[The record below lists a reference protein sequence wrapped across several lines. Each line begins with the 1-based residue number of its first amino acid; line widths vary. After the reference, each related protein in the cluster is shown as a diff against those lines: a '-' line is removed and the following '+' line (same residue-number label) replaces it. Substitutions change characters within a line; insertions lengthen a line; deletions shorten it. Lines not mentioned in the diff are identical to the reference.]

1 MHFYHF
7 IDMVLFID
15 CQVAGI
21 SGDMI
26 LSSLV
31 DLGANKSKII
41 DGVKE
46 SVNFLQG
53 STIKKLDFVK
63 VQKKGKSATQ
73 LVLEIDENIHDR
85 KASEIKNCIQSISE
99 KLELSN
105 SAKEF
110 AENSINTLI
119 TAESNVHGESPSSV
133 HFHEASSIDTVV
145 DIIGTAIA
153 LDDLNLFHEEIF
165 CSYVAIGGGT
175 LSFSHGTTSNPAYAI
190 TEIFKNSNIIVTG
203 GPISEELTTPTGA
216 SILVNLASSCKEFFV
231 DMSIDSVGYGSGTKE
246 FGSFANVLK
255 IIQGKS
261 NETLDKDTVK
271 ILETNLDD
279 VSGEVVANTI
289 EKLMENGAKDVTVTH
304 AITKKGRPTQ
314 IVSVI
319 CDSQKVNSL
328 LKILIDETRT
338 LGVRIRTS
346 ERYVVPRKILKSEIT
361 LENQNFIIHYKI
373 SDSEHFKL
381 EFDDVKSISNTLNI
395 SFNKT
400 EELLKEQI
408 KKKNDWFKKIIR
420 MVWR

>member
-15 CQVAGI
+15 CQIAGI

-31 DLGANKSKII
+31 DIGANKSKII
-41 DGVKE
+41 DGLKE
-46 SVNFLQG
+46 SANFLQG
-53 STIKKLDFVK
+53 STIKKLDFIK

-73 LVLEIDENIHDR
+73 LVLEIDENTHER
-85 KASEIKNCIQSISE
+85 KGTEIKNCIQSSCE
-99 KLELSN
+99 KLGLSD
-105 SAKEF
+105 SAKKF

-119 TAESNVHGESPSSV
+119 NAESNVHGENESSV

-145 DIIGTAIA
+145 DIVGTAIA
-153 LDDLNLFHEEIF
+153 LDDLNLFDEEIS
-165 CSYVAIGGGT
+165 CSHVAIGGGT
-175 LSFSHGTTSNPAYAI
+175 VSFSHGVTSNPAYAI
-190 TEIFKNSNIIVTG
+190 TEIFKNSNIVVRG
-203 GPISEELTTPTGA
+203 GPVTEELTTPTGA

-231 DMSIDSVGYGSGTKE
+231 DMSIDSVGYGAGTKD
-246 FGSFANVLK
+246 FDGFANVLK

-261 NETLDKDTVK
+261 NETLDRDSVK

-279 VSGEVVANTI
+279 VSGEVIANTI
-289 EKLMENGAKDVTVTH
+289 EKLMENGAKDVTVTQ

-314 IVSVI
+314 LISVI
-319 CDSQKVNSL
+319 CNVQNTNSL
-328 LKILIDETRT
+328 LNILISETRT

-346 ERYVVPRKILKSEIT
+346 ERYIVPRKILESDVT
-361 LENQNFIIHYKI
+361 LENQKFTIHYKI
-373 SDSEHFKL
+373 SDSDHFKL
-381 EFDDVKSISNTLNI
+381 EFEDVKSISNALNI

-408 KKKNDWFKKIIR
+408 KKKND
-420 MVWR
+420 

>member
-15 CQVAGI
+15 CQIAGI

-31 DLGANKSKII
+31 DIGANKSKII
-41 DGVKE
+41 DGIKE
-46 SVNFLQG
+46 SANFLQG
-53 STIKKLDFVK
+53 STIKKLDFTK

-73 LVLEIDENIHDR
+73 LVLELDENTHER
-85 KASEIKNCIQSISE
+85 KGTEIKNCIQLSCE
-99 KLELSN
+99 KLGLSH

-119 TAESNVHGESPSSV
+119 NAESNVHGENESSV

-145 DIIGTAIA
+145 DIVGTAIA
-153 LDDLNLFHEEIF
+153 LDDLNLFDEEIS
-165 CSYVAIGGGT
+165 CSHVAIGGGT
-175 LSFSHGTTSNPAYAI
+175 VSFSHGVTSNPAYAI
-190 TEIFKNSNIIVTG
+190 TEIFKNSNIVVRG
-203 GPISEELTTPTGA
+203 GPVTEELTTPTGA

-231 DMSIDSVGYGSGTKE
+231 DMSIDSVGYGAGTKN
-246 FGSFANVLK
+246 FDGFANVLK

-261 NETLDKDTVK
+261 NETLDRDSVK

-279 VSGEVVANTI
+279 VSGEVIANTI
-289 EKLMENGAKDVTVTH
+289 EKLMENGAKDVTVTQ

-314 IVSVI
+314 LISVI
-319 CDSQKVNSL
+319 CNVQNTNSL
-328 LKILIDETRT
+328 LKILISETRT

-346 ERYVVPRKILKSEIT
+346 ERYIVPRKILESDVT
-361 LENQNFIIHYKI
+361 LENQKFTIHYKI
-373 SDSEHFKL
+373 SDSDHFKL
-381 EFDDVKSISNTLNI
+381 EFEDVKSISNALNI

-408 KKKNDWFKKIIR
+408 KKKND
-420 MVWR
+420 

>member
-15 CQVAGI
+15 CQIAGI

-31 DLGANKSKII
+31 DIGANKSKII
-41 DGVKE
+41 DGIKE
-46 SVNFLQG
+46 SANFLQG
-53 STIKKLDFVK
+53 STIKKLDFTK

-73 LVLEIDENIHDR
+73 LVLELDENTHER
-85 KASEIKNCIQSISE
+85 KGTEIKNCIQSSCE
-99 KLELSN
+99 KLGLSD

-119 TAESNVHGESPSSV
+119 NAESNVHGENESSV

-145 DIIGTAIA
+145 DIVGTAIA
-153 LDDLNLFHEEIF
+153 LDDLNLFDEEIS
-165 CSYVAIGGGT
+165 CSHVAIGGGT
-175 LSFSHGTTSNPAYAI
+175 VSFSHGVTSNPAYAI
-190 TEIFKNSNIIVTG
+190 TEIFKNSNIVVRG
-203 GPISEELTTPTGA
+203 GPVTEELTTPTGA

-231 DMSIDSVGYGSGTKE
+231 DMSIDSVGYGAGTKD
-246 FGSFANVLK
+246 FDGFANVLK

-261 NETLDKDTVK
+261 NETLVRDSVK

-279 VSGEVVANTI
+279 VSGEVIANTI
-289 EKLMENGAKDVTVTH
+289 EKLMENGAKDVTVTQ

-314 IVSVI
+314 LISVI
-319 CDSQKVNSL
+319 CNAQNTNSL
-328 LKILIDETRT
+328 LNILISETRT
-338 LGVRIRTS
+338 LGVRIRSS
-346 ERYVVPRKILKSEIT
+346 ERYIVPRKILESDVT
-361 LENQNFIIHYKI
+361 LENQKFTIHYKI
-373 SDSEHFKL
+373 SDSDHFKL
-381 EFDDVKSISNTLNI
+381 EFEDVKSISNALNI

-408 KKKNDWFKKIIR
+408 KKKND
-420 MVWR
+420 

>member
-7 IDMVLFID
+7 NDMVLFID

-21 SGDMI
+21 SGDMM
-26 LSSLV
+26 LSSLI
-31 DLGANKSKII
+31 DLGADKSKII
-41 DGVKE
+41 DGIKE
-46 SVNFLQG
+46 SANFLQG
-53 STIKKLDFVK
+53 SKIKKLDFIK

-73 LVLEIDENIHDR
+73 LFLDVDEYTHER
-85 KASEIKNCIQSISE
+85 KGSEIKNCIKLASE
-99 KLELSN
+99 KLGLSN
-105 SAKEF
+105 TAKKF

-119 TAESNVHGESPSSV
+119 TAESIVHGESESSV

-165 CSYVAIGGGT
+165 CSHVAIGGGT
-175 LSFSHGTTSNPAYAI
+175 VSFSHGTTSNPAYAI
-190 TEIFKNSNIIVTG
+190 TEIFKKSSITVTG
-203 GPISEELTTPTGA
+203 GPVSEELTTPTGA
-216 SILVNLASSCKEFFV
+216 SILVNLVSSCKEFFV

-246 FGSFANVLK
+246 FDSFANVLK

-279 VSGEVVANTI
+279 VSGEVIANTI

-304 AITKKGRPTQ
+304 AITKKGRPSQ
-314 IVSVI
+314 LVSVI
-319 CDSQKVNSL
+319 CDSQNVNLL
-328 LKILIDETRT
+328 LKILISETRT

-346 ERYVVPRKILKSEIT
+346 ERYVVPRKILESQVT

-381 EFDDVKSISNTLNI
+381 EYEDVKSISNELNL

-400 EELLKEQI
+400 EELLKEKI
-408 KKKNDWFKKIIR
+408 KKKND
-420 MVWR
+420 

>member
-1 MHFYHF
+1 MSSKFLQTIFMYFHYF

-46 SVNFLQG
+46 SANFLSG
-53 STIKKLDFVK
+53 STIKKLDFIK
-63 VQKKGKSATQ
+63 VQKHGKSATQ
-73 LVLEIDENIHDR
+73 LVLEIEEDTHER
-85 KASEIKNCIQSISE
+85 KGTEIKKCIQSASEI
-99 KLELSN
+99 LELSKH
-105 SAKEF
+105 AKEF

-119 TAESNVHGESPSSV
+119 KAESIVHGEPESSV

-145 DIIGTAIA
+145 DIIGIAIA
-153 LDDLNLFHEEIF
+153 LDDLNLFDEEIS

-175 LSFSHGTTSNPAYAI
+175 VSFSHGTTSNPAYAI
-190 TEIFKNSNIIVTG
+190 TEIFKKSNIIVTG
-203 GPISEELTTPTGA
+203 GPVNEELTTPTGA
-216 SILVNLASSCKEFFV
+216 SILVNLVSSCKEFFV
-231 DMSIDSVGYGSGTKE
+231 DMSIDSVGYGSGTKNFDE
-246 FGSFANVLK
+246 FANVLK
-255 IIQGKS
+255 LVQGKS
-261 NETLDKDTVK
+261 DQTLVKETIQ

-279 VSGEVVANTI
+279 VSGEVIANTI
-289 EKLMENGAKDVTVTH
+289 EKLMENGAKDVTVTN
-304 AITKKGRPTQ
+304 AITKKGRPSQ
-314 IVSVI
+314 IISII
-319 CDSQKVNSL
+319 CDSEKTNLL
-328 LKILIDETRT
+328 LKLLINETKT

-346 ERYVVPRKILKSEIT
+346 QRYVVPRKILESEVN
-361 LENQNFIIHYKI
+361 LENQNFIVHYKV

-381 EFDDVKSISNTLNI
+381 EFEDVKSISNQLKL

-408 KKKNDWFKKIIR
+408 KKKND
-420 MVWR
+420 

>member
-1 MHFYHF
+1 MHFHHF

-31 DLGANKSKII
+31 DLGADKSKII

-46 SVNFLQG
+46 SANLLQG
-53 STIKKLDFVK
+53 STIKKLDFIK

-73 LVLEIDENIHDR
+73 LVLEIDENVHER
-85 KASEIKNCIQSISE
+85 KGSEIKTCIQLASE
-99 KLELSN
+99 KLGLSN

-119 TAESNVHGESPSSV
+119 TAESNVHGESESSV
-133 HFHEASSIDTVV
+133 HFHEASSIDTVI
-145 DIIGTAIA
+145 DIIGIAIA

-165 CSYVAIGGGT
+165 CSHVAIGGGT
-175 LSFSHGTTSNPAYAI
+175 VSFSHGTTSNPAYAI

-203 GPISEELTTPTGA
+203 GPVSEELTTPTGA

-231 DMSIDSVGYGSGTKE
+231 DMSIDLVGYGSGTKE
-246 FGSFANVLK
+246 FDNFANVLK

-261 NETLDKDTVK
+261 NETLGKDTVK

-279 VSGEVVANTI
+279 ISGEVIANTI

-314 IVSVI
+314 LVSVI
-319 CDSQKVNSL
+319 CDSQNVNSL
-328 LKILIDETRT
+328 LKILINETRT

-346 ERYVVPRKILKSEIT
+346 QRYIVPRKILESEVT

-381 EFDDVKSISNTLNI
+381 EFEDVKSISNVLNI

-400 EELLKEQI
+400 EELLKEEI
-408 KKKNDWFKKIIR
+408 KKKND
-420 MVWR
+420 

>member
-31 DLGANKSKII
+31 DLGADKSKII

-46 SVNFLQG
+46 SANLLQG
-53 STIKKLDFVK
+53 STIKKLDFIK

-119 TAESNVHGESPSSV
+119 TAESNVHGESLSSV

-319 CDSQKVNSL
+319 CDSQKVNLL

-408 KKKNDWFKKIIR
+408 KKKND
-420 MVWR
+420 

>member
-7 IDMVLFID
+7 NDMVLFID

-21 SGDMI
+21 SGDMM

-31 DLGANKSKII
+31 DLGADKSKII

-46 SVNFLQG
+46 SANFLQG
-53 STIKKLDFVK
+53 STIKKLDFIK

-73 LVLEIDENIHDR
+73 LVLDIDEDTHER
-85 KASEIKNCIQSISE
+85 KGSEIKNCIKSASE
-99 KLELSN
+99 KLGLSN
-105 SAKEF
+105 AAKEF

-119 TAESNVHGESPSSV
+119 NAESNVHGESELSV

-165 CSYVAIGGGT
+165 CSHVAIGGGT
-175 LSFSHGTTSNPAYAI
+175 VSFSHGTTSNPAYAI
-190 TEIFKNSNIIVTG
+190 TEIFKNSNIIITG
-203 GPISEELTTPTGA
+203 GPVNEELTTPTGA
-216 SILVNLASSCKEFFV
+216 SILVNLASSSKEFFV

-246 FGSFANVLK
+246 FDNFANVLK
-255 IIQGKS
+255 IIHGES

-279 VSGEVVANTI
+279 VSGEVIANTI

-304 AITKKGRPTQ
+304 AITKKGRPSQ
-314 IVSVI
+314 LVSVI
-319 CDSQKVNSL
+319 CDSQNSNSL
-328 LKILIDETRT
+328 LKILINETRT

-346 ERYVVPRKILKSEIT
+346 ERYIVPRKILESEVT

-381 EFDDVKSISNTLNI
+381 EFEDVKSISNVLNI

-408 KKKNDWFKKIIR
+408 KKKND
-420 MVWR
+420 

>member
-15 CQVAGI
+15 CQIAGI

-31 DLGANKSKII
+31 DIGANKSKII
-41 DGVKE
+41 DGIKE
-46 SVNFLQG
+46 SANFLQG
-53 STIKKLDFVK
+53 STIKKLDFTK

-73 LVLEIDENIHDR
+73 LVLEIDEDTHER
-85 KASEIKNCIQSISE
+85 KGTEIKNCIQLSCE
-99 KLELSN
+99 KLGLSD

-119 TAESNVHGESPSSV
+119 NAESNVHGENESSV

-145 DIIGTAIA
+145 DIVGTAIA
-153 LDDLNLFHEEIF
+153 LDDLNLFDEEIS
-165 CSYVAIGGGT
+165 CSHVAIGGGT
-175 LSFSHGTTSNPAYAI
+175 VSFSHGVTSNPAYAI
-190 TEIFKNSNIIVTG
+190 TEIFKNSNIVVRG
-203 GPISEELTTPTGA
+203 GPVTEELTTPTGA

-231 DMSIDSVGYGSGTKE
+231 DMSIDSVGYGAGTKN
-246 FGSFANVLK
+246 FDGFAKVLK

-261 NETLDKDTVK
+261 NETLDRDSVK

-279 VSGEVVANTI
+279 VSGEVIANTI
-289 EKLMENGAKDVTVTH
+289 EKLMENGAKDVTVTQ

-314 IVSVI
+314 LISVI
-319 CDSQKVNSL
+319 CNSQNTNSL
-328 LKILIDETRT
+328 LNILISETRT

-346 ERYVVPRKILKSEIT
+346 ERYIVPRKILESDVT
-361 LENQNFIIHYKI
+361 LENQKFTIHYKI
-373 SDSEHFKL
+373 SDSDHFKL
-381 EFDDVKSISNTLNI
+381 EFEDVKSISNALNI

-408 KKKNDWFKKIIR
+408 KKKND
-420 MVWR
+420 

>member
-1 MHFYHF
+1 MSSKSLQTIFMYFHYF

-46 SVNFLQG
+46 SANFLSG
-53 STIKKLDFVK
+53 STIKKLDFIK
-63 VQKKGKSATQ
+63 VQKNGKSATQ
-73 LVLEIDENIHDR
+73 LVLEIEEDAHER
-85 KASEIKNCIQSISE
+85 KGTEIKKCIQSASE
-99 KLELSN
+99 KLGLSKH
-105 SAKEF
+105 AKEF

-119 TAESNVHGESPSSV
+119 KAESIVHGEPESSV

-153 LDDLNLFHEEIF
+153 LDDLHLFDEEIS
-165 CSYVAIGGGT
+165 CSYVAMGGGT
-175 LSFSHGTTSNPAYAI
+175 VSFSHGTTSNPAYAI
-190 TEIFKNSNIIVTG
+190 TEIFNKSNIVVTG
-203 GPISEELTTPTGA
+203 GPINEELTTPTGA
-216 SILVNLASSCKEFFV
+216 SILVNLVSSCKEFFV
-231 DMSIDSVGYGSGTKE
+231 DMSIDSVGYGSGTKNFDE
-246 FGSFANVLK
+246 FANVLK
-255 IIQGKS
+255 LVQGKS
-261 NETLDKDTVK
+261 HQTLIKETIQ

-279 VSGEVVANTI
+279 VSGEVIANTI
-289 EKLMENGAKDVTVTH
+289 EKLMENGAKDVTVTN
-304 AITKKGRPTQ
+304 AITKKGRPSQ
-314 IVSVI
+314 LISII
-319 CDSQKVNSL
+319 CDSEKTNLL
-328 LKILIDETRT
+328 LKLLINETKT

-346 ERYVVPRKILKSEIT
+346 QRYVVPRKILESEVN
-361 LENQNFIIHYKI
+361 LENQNFIVHYKV

-381 EFDDVKSISNTLNI
+381 EFEDVKSISNQLKL

-408 KKKNDWFKKIIR
+408 KRKND
-420 MVWR
+420 

>member
-31 DLGANKSKII
+31 DLGADKSKII

-46 SVNFLQG
+46 SANLFQG
-53 STIKKLDFVK
+53 STIKKLDFIK

-73 LVLEIDENIHDR
+73 LVLEIDEDIHER
-85 KASEIKNCIQSISE
+85 KGIEIKNCIQSASK
-99 KLELSN
+99 KLGLSN

-119 TAESNVHGESPSSV
+119 NAESNVHGEPESSV
-133 HFHEASSIDTVV
+133 HFHEAASIDTVV

-165 CSYVAIGGGT
+165 CSHVAIGGGT
-175 LSFSHGTTSNPAYAI
+175 VSFSHGTASNPAYAI
-190 TEIFKNSNIIVTG
+190 TEIFKNSNIILTG
-203 GPISEELTTPTGA
+203 GSVSEELTTPTGA
-216 SILVNLASSCKEFFV
+216 SILVNLVSSCKEFFV

-246 FGSFANVLK
+246 FDSFANVLK

-279 VSGEVVANTI
+279 VSGEVIANTI
-289 EKLMENGAKDVTVTH
+289 EKLMENGAKDVTVAH

-314 IVSVI
+314 LVSVI
-319 CDSQKVNSL
+319 CDSQNVNSL
-328 LKILIDETRT
+328 LKILINETRT

-346 ERYVVPRKILKSEIT
+346 ERYVVPRKILESEVIF
-361 LENQNFIIHYKI
+361 ENQNFTIHYKI

-381 EFDDVKSISNTLNI
+381 EFEDVKFISNALNI

-400 EELLKEQI
+400 EELLKEEI
-408 KKKNDWFKKIIR
+408 KKKND
-420 MVWR
+420 

>member
-15 CQVAGI
+15 CQIAGI

-31 DLGANKSKII
+31 DIGANKSKII
-41 DGVKE
+41 DGVKD
-46 SVNFLQG
+46 SANFLQG

-73 LVLEIDENIHDR
+73 LVLQIDEDTHER
-85 KASEIKNCIQSISE
+85 KGTEIKNCILSSCE
-99 KLELSN
+99 KLGLSN
-105 SAKEF
+105 PAKEF

-119 TAESNVHGESPSSV
+119 NAESNVHGEPESSV

-153 LDDLNLFHEEIF
+153 LDDLNLFEEEIS
-165 CSYVAIGGGT
+165 CSHVAIGGGT
-175 LSFSHGTTSNPAYAI
+175 VSFSHGVTSNPAYAI
-190 TEIFKNSNIIVTG
+190 TEIFKNSSIVVTG
-203 GPISEELTTPTGA
+203 GPVTDELTTPTGA

-231 DMSIDSVGYGSGTKE
+231 DMSIDSVGYGAGTKE
-246 FGSFANVLK
+246 FDSFANVLK

-261 NETLDKDTVK
+261 NETLDKDSVK

-279 VSGEVVANTI
+279 VSGEVIANTI
-289 EKLMENGAKDVTVTH
+289 EKLMENGAKDVTVTQ

-314 IVSVI
+314 LISII
-319 CDSQKVNSL
+319 CDSQHANSL
-328 LKILIDETRT
+328 LNILINETKT

-346 ERYVVPRKILKSEIT
+346 ERFIVPRKILESDVT
-361 LENQNFIIHYKI
+361 LENQKFTVHYKI
-373 SDSEHFKL
+373 SDSDHFKL
-381 EFDDVKSISNTLNI
+381 EFEDVKSISNALNI

-408 KKKNDWFKKIIR
+408 KKKND
-420 MVWR
+420 